1 MEGIYFTISENFV
14 EKYLVVTKIRAKKDE
29 IRTFR
34 FCKYLS
40 EILIFLLEIFT
51 FLWKV
56 YIELSVKISSK
67 NIQWFL
73 RYERKR

>member
-1 MEGIYFTISENFV
+1 MEGIYFTISDNFV
-14 EKYLVVTKIRAKKDE
+14 EKYSVVTKIRAKKEE
-29 IRTFR
+29 IRTIR